1 MPLFW
6 LDPSSNPMLPL
17 AAQMTPRDD
26 GLVALGG
33 VLSPR
38 SILEA
43 YQKGVFPWSGDH
55 PIPWYSPDPRL
66 ILEPSKVK
74 IRRSLRQRMKHFE
87 VRFDTRF
94 HALMSLCANIP
105 RPGQG
110 GTWIK
115 PNMVAAWVQLHKMG
129 FAHSVEVYQND
140 EMVGGLYGLA
150 LGKAFF
156 GESMASL
163 VPDASKTALVTLC
176 KHLTAHH
183 YHFIDCQQDTP
194 HMRSMGGQILSRDE
208 YLHKLKQALDG
219 SQWPAHHSVAPSH

>member
-1 MPLFW
+1 MALFW
-6 LDPSSNPMLPL
+6 LDPSGDPMFPTP
-17 AAQMTPRDD
+17 AQMTPRPD

-33 VLSPR
+33 TLSPR

-66 ILEPSKVK
+66 ILQPEQVKV
-74 IRRSLRQRMKHFE
+74 RRSLRQRMKHFE
-87 VRFDTRF
+87 VRFDTQF
-94 HALMSLCANIP
+94 HTMMSLCANIV

-129 FAHSVEVYQND
+129 FAHSVEVYQD
-140 EMVGGLYGLA
+140 QKLVGGLYGLA

-176 KHLTAHH
+176 RHLAAHQ

-208 YLHKLKQALDG
+208 YLQRLNKALDG
-219 SQWPAHHSVAPSH
+219 SQWTQP